1 MNLASGHTNEGGVM
15 ETGQASAAREAM
27 PRWEHLTRGSE
38 RVVRGRGRSLEESFE
53 QAAVAL
59 CALVVDPASVEVRE
73 EVELVCEATA
83 PERLLAD
90 WLRAIVHKMAAR
102 RLCFRCFAVRMD
114 GTRLFGH
121 AFGEPLDRERH
132 PFARDVRGV
141 SLVDTRVSQGADGLW
156 TAECEVEL

>member
-1 MNLASGHTNEGGVM
+1 M
-15 ETGQASAAREAM
+15 ETGQASAAREAV

-38 RVVRGRGRSLEESFE
+38 RVVRGRGRSLEEAFE

-59 CALVVDPASVEVRE
+59 CALVVDPTSVEVRE
-73 EVELVCEATA
+73 EVELTCEATA

-90 WLRAIVHKMAAR
+90 WLRAIVQKMAAH
-102 RLCFRCFAVRMD
+102 RLGFRCFAVRMD
-114 GTRLFGH
+114 GKCLFGH

-132 PFARDVRGV
+132 ASARDVRGV
-141 SLVDTRVSQGADGLW
+141 SLVDTRVFQGADGLW